1 MTQSS
6 ARSVGRSIFETLTR
20 PEILVFRDLLRLI
33 VESLPADAGGLRGWH
48 GKKVHGK
55 KVSGLFSVGSGVRI
69 VCSWEE
75 QDVQT
80 KPAGFITP

>member
-1 MTQSS
+1 MN
-6 ARSVGRSIFETLTR
+6 
-20 PEILVFRDLLRLI
+20 FRQTEK
-33 VESLPADAGGLRGWH
+33 VSGLD
-48 GKKVHGK
+48 GK

>member
-1 MTQSS
+1 MNQTGAGSLHPAS
-6 ARSVGRSIFETLTR
+6 
-20 PEILVFRDLLRLI
+20 
-33 VESLPADAGGLRGWH
+33 ES
-48 GKKVHGK
+48 K

>member
-1 MTQSS
+1 VTQSS

-33 VESLPADAGGLRGWH
+33 VEFLPAD
-48 GKKVHGK
+48 GK